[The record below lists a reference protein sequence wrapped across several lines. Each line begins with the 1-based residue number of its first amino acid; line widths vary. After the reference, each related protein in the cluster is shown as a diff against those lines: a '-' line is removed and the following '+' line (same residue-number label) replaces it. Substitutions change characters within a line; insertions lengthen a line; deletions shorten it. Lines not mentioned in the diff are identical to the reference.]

1 MWQAEV
7 CTSIQPKVFPREIPG
22 SSVGLHVIVRPNQ
35 SKTGEQKDRI
45 GVRKAK
51 AEMKGAGLEG
61 ALI

>member
-22 SSVGLHVIVRPNQ
+22 LSVGLHVIVRPNE
-35 SKTGEQKDRI
+35 SKTGEQDRI

-51 AEMKGAGLEG
+51 AEMKGARLGG
-61 ALI
+61 RSLI